1 MDLDKICDKI
11 DNMILDYVNIEKQW
25 EVLRDEMVKNR
36 VSESDIQKIRK
47 IYFNSFS
54 SGNFIELNDI
64 IMSALKNST
73 VMLNITSSIITLI
86 KVLAV

>member
-36 VSESDIQKIRK
+36 VSELDIQKIRK

-64 IMSALKNST
+64 IMSTLKNST